1 MSTTAMWLLLA
12 VVVIVI
18 VFASV
23 LYKRTFTVHELALTG
38 VMAALSLV
46 AYLFFR
52 VPFYGGSS
60 FHLGNTFTALTALL
74 LDGVSGGLAGAIG
87 LALADILAG
96 DPGYA
101 VTTFVLKFIIGITCG
116 AVAHKVF
123 KLRELDKHAPGYLAK
138 VIAAAASGL
147 LLNVFTDPFLGYFR
161 NVYIFGQEYTIA
173 KALTKITGGV
183 TFVNSVASTVCVV
196 LLYLALR
203 PASSVQTCCRRLKRR
218 PTSNQLPSLSDVL
231 IKRKRHLPHGRCLFR
246 LFLFKY
252 EEPERD
258 VRGQFLQCRETGCA
272 VPGRFPVVG
281 RHGEESFQ
289 LPGRHRDAAGDFP
302 LSDGFKARIR
312 HFLHRVFVRLF
323 VEDGLHLEE
332 MLCTRHGVDEPSA
345 GAQDAEKLLLRE
357 GREAVEQH
365 IRPACA
371 HRLMELDATAYRAEG
386 RAFAARR
393 TAGFAMSKPASSSG
407 RPASSNCFAM
417 HRSYQP
423 SPQPASSRRSGF
435 PAFG

>member
-23 LYKRTFTVHELALTG
+23 LYKR
-38 VMAALSLV
+38 
-46 AYLFFR
+46 
-52 VPFYGGSS
+52 
-60 FHLGNTFTALTALL
+60 TFTALTALL

-138 VIAAAASGL
+138 VIVAAASGL

-196 LLYLALR
+196 ILYLALR
-203 PASSVQTCCRRLKRR
+203 PALERANL
-218 PTSNQLPSLSDVL
+218 LPKAQKAS
-231 IKRKRHLPHGRCLFR
+231 
-246 LFLFKY
+246 
-252 EEPERD
+252 EP
-258 VRGQFLQCRETGCA
+258 
-272 VPGRFPVVG
+272 
-281 RHGEESFQ
+281 
-289 LPGRHRDAAGDFP
+289 
-302 LSDGFKARIR
+302 KA
-312 HFLHRVFVRLF
+312 
-323 VEDGLHLEE
+323 D
-332 MLCTRHGVDEPSA
+332 
-345 GAQDAEKLLLRE
+345 K
-357 GREAVEQH
+357 
-365 IRPACA
+365 
-371 HRLMELDATAYRAEG
+371 
-386 RAFAARR
+386 
-393 TAGFAMSKPASSSG
+393 
-407 RPASSNCFAM
+407 
-417 HRSYQP
+417 
-423 SPQPASSRRSGF
+423 
-435 PAFG
+435 